1 MMMSLARKQPLP
13 QIDNRAI
20 PAANEPHGDVGRSA
34 IAAMRQMLGKT
45 SAASQFDKLSSQ
57 QKALVFFAARLKP
70 SEYIHRPLLSLSTT
84 EREAVRQSLIAL
96 TDLGRAFCNMPL
108 SREQFISPRQT
119 ALSTNTKT
127 PNTAT
132 ASQSTPIDDALS
144 QISQQA
150 QTLMSELE
158 HGNSTEH

>member
-13 QIDNRAI
+13 QIDTRAI

-45 SAASQFDKLSSQ
+45 SAASQFDKLPAQ
-57 QKALVFFAARLKP
+57 QRALVLFGARLKP
-70 SEYIHRPLLSLSTT
+70 SEYLNRPLLSLSTN

-96 TDLGRAFCNMPL
+96 TDLGRAFSNMPL
-108 SREQFISPRQT
+108 SRAQFISPRQT
-119 ALSTNTKT
+119 ALSTTN
-127 PNTAT
+127 NTAT
-132 ASQSTPIDDALS
+132 ANEPTQVDDALK

-150 QTLMSELE
+150 SELMSELN
-158 HGNSTEH
+158 HDNSKH

>member
-13 QIDNRAI
+13 KIDNRAI

-34 IAAMRQMLGKT
+34 IAAMRTMLGKT

-96 TDLGRAFCNMPL
+96 VDLGKAFNNMPL
-108 SREQFISPRQT
+108 SRAQFISPKQT
-119 ALSTNTKT
+119 ALSVPMSNK
-127 PNTAT
+127 PNNEQVVNAELNRLAKQ
-132 ASQSTPIDDALS
+132 ASE
-144 QISQQA
+144 
-150 QTLMSELE
+150 LMSEFN
-158 HGNSTEH
+158 HDSKH